1 MVTYA
6 QLETEAVYRD
16 ETIPVELAYL
26 MRNIRNHFELSS
38 GAIGS
43 RGDNNHLSGYHRSRN
58 WVTKSKFATRRGY
71 SVTDSPLNAK
81 GGNGNW
87 ICAIDISAPARIL
100 LPMCKRLDVAVRA
113 GKLEKVAEWY
123 GNTNGDK
130 RVDGYD
136 NIDNEVATSGAS
148 HLTHLHISLIRSRAN
163 ENHTDLF
170 AVLTGVGWNE
180 PKPPPRPVP
189 PADLEWTEAMIRNLP
204 TLNMGD
210 TGMHVRT
217 AQGLL
222 VARGYSVDVDGDFGQ
237 DTRTKTLAMQK
248 AYGAEEIDGS
258 WGSETWTIG
267 LLGKDL
273 ANPS

>member
-1 MVTYA
+1 MVSYA
-6 QLETEAVYRD
+6 QLEAEAVYRD

-26 MRNIRNHFELSS
+26 ARNIRSHFGLDKY
-38 GAIGS
+38 AIGT
-43 RGDNNHLSGYHRSRN
+43 RGNNVHLSGYHRSRN
-58 WVTKSKFATRRGY
+58 WVLKSKFATRRGY

-87 ICAIDISAPARIL
+87 ICAIDISVPDRIL
-100 LPMCKRLDVAVRA
+100 LPMCKRLDAAVRA

-123 GNTNGDK
+123 GNKDGDK

-136 NIDNEVATSGAS
+136 NIDNEVASSDAS
-148 HLTHLHISLIRSRAN
+148 HLWHLHISLIRSRAN
-163 ENHTDLF
+163 ENHADLF
-170 AVLTGVGWNE
+170 AVLSGVGWE
-180 PKPPPRPVP
+180 PPKLPPRPIP
-189 PADLEWTEAMIRNLP
+189 PADMEWTEAMIRNLP
-204 TLNMGD
+204 VLNMGA
-210 TGMHVRT
+210 TGAHVRT

-222 VARGYSVDVDGDFGQ
+222 VARGYKVDVDGDFGP

-248 AYGAEEIDGS
+248 AYGAEDLDGS

-273 ANPS
+273 ADPN